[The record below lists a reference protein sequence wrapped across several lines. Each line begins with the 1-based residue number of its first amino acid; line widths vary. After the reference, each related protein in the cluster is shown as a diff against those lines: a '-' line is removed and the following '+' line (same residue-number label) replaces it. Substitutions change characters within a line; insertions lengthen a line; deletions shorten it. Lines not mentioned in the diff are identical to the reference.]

1 MVANSSAWCYNE
13 IRKSKE
19 VRALKNKWAYW
30 LLSLALVAGVY
41 LVVDRTRERTVGQVC
56 PELKEAT
63 GALAF
68 TVKAED
74 DRLWQKIYEGEE
86 LDTFVDHLSK
96 VTCRS
101 EGTAAGN
108 TYYEGQLYQ
117 VYLSDKDGESACL
130 KLTDQG
136 YMEIG
141 NRGYSFQPE
150 ELCGYLESVLE
161 PPNLEDIVI
170 KAQ

>member
-1 MVANSSAWCYNE
+1 M
-13 IRKSKE
+13 
-19 VRALKNKWAYW
+19 KNRWAYW
-30 LLSLALVAGVY
+30 LLSLALIVGVY
-41 LVVDRTRERTVGQVC
+41 LMVDRTRERTVGQVC

-74 DRLWQKIYEGEE
+74 DRLWQKIYEDEE
-86 LDTFVDHLSK
+86 LDAFVDHLSK

-108 TYYEGQLYQ
+108 TTYEGQLYL
-117 VYLSDKDGESACL
+117 VYLTGKDGQNVDI

-136 YMEIG
+136 YLQIG

-150 ELCGYLESVLE
+150 ELCGYLDSL
-161 PPNLEDIVI
+161 L
-170 KAQ
+170 AA